1 LIVSSD
7 EPLCAT
13 LTLVSA
19 PVAVQIAARQKAPQ
33 PAETKEL
40 IRLCKVL
47 YRTLVM
53 RDQFREQEAAS
64 MHPPLWN
71 RGPDRPPTPN
81 SPLFVSNR
89 SRLKFALS
97 FCRERT
103 CGSSQS
109 TLPDTSGFTYTA
121 KSFGNPSKLHL
132 FHSDGTGW
140 VDVTTSLNTG
150 THVICGTV
158 SSLSPFAISE
168 SRYSAAVQRPI
179 NVDGSSM
186 FNANR
191 GVVPVKFT
199 LSIDNALTCQLPT
212 AMISLVRTAGSI
224 PGTVNESD
232 YVLSSDNGPN
242 FRIDS
247 CQYVYN
253 LESGSLGS
261 GSYTVSILIGR
272 EPVGSGSFR
281 LR

>member
-1 LIVSSD
+1 
-7 EPLCAT
+7 
-13 LTLVSA
+13 
-19 PVAVQIAARQKAPQ
+19 
-33 PAETKEL
+33 
-40 IRLCKVL
+40 
-47 YRTLVM
+47 
-53 RDQFREQEAAS
+53 
-64 MHPPLWN
+64 
-71 RGPDRPPTPN
+71 
-81 SPLFVSNR
+81 
-89 SRLKFALS
+89 
-97 FCRERT
+97 
-103 CGSSQS
+103 
-109 TLPDTSGFTYTA
+109 
-121 KSFGNPSKLHL
+121 
-132 FHSDGTGW
+132 
-140 VDVTTSLNTG
+140 
-150 THVICGTV
+150 
-158 SSLSPFAISE
+158 
-168 SRYSAAVQRPI
+168 
-179 NVDGSSM
+179 M

-191 GVVPVKFT
+191 GVVSVKFT